1 MAESPEL
8 AEIVT
13 EPALD
18 PELAEVVRLRARVA
32 RFGTGESDAG
42 DLAGIGRRLVELAL
56 PMRAR
61 VVRAQLPLPRNCY
74 AQARE
79 MVDAQT
85 ACAQHHMRIAQEM
98 RSPYLY
104 GFRGNPEVLDE
115 GLALLADAFETCC
128 VSGIIPPQGFWLA
141 AHGLYL
147 KARAEGAGNAIET
160 YKRLLAL
167 STIQPESFAASE
179 LIQVFGLVSAL
190 ASAGDLVNGHGAI
203 PGQGWFWV
211 DVAQDAPPV
220 AIVRRDPPPLDDL
233 VYFSA
238 ASLARAVSERIQ
250 KLAGASGDP
259 SDDGGSEREVVS
271 SDEALLRRLRERW
284 AMPPRRSQPRRRS
297 EYSVQVCC
305 GLDHVWER
313 LVRGERASSPPLE
326 WMVQN
331 ESPSGFAIMRI
342 AGTGGSLSAGMA
354 IALRREPAAPWSV
367 CVVRWIRSEQPE
379 QVELGLQLVA
389 QAAIPVRV
397 AFRNGPSSKSPVRAL
412 VLPPL
417 EAVRRHQAV
426 LAPAGTYAARRFML
440 MHEGERLYV
449 AQGRLLS
456 LDMQTEAIELFQF
469 EVDPYPI

>member
-1 MAESPEL
+1 MAEQSEAAQAL
-8 AEIVT
+8 T

-18 PELAEVVRLRARVA
+18 PEVAEVVRLRARVA
-32 RFGTGESDAG
+32 RFGIGESDMG
-42 DLAGIGRRLVELAL
+42 DLAGVGRRLTELAL
-56 PMRAR
+56 PLRAR
-61 VVRAQLPLPRNCY
+61 LVSTQLPLPRDCY
-74 AQARE
+74 TESRE
-79 MVDAQT
+79 MVDAQSD
-85 ACAQHHMRIAQEM
+85 CARQHLRIMQSL

-104 GFRGNPEVLDE
+104 GFRGNGEVLEE
-115 GLALLADAFETCC
+115 GLNLLVDSFETCC
-128 VSGIIPPQGFWLA
+128 VSGILPPQGFWLS

-147 KARAEGAGNAIET
+147 KAREDGCDAGVRA

-167 STIQPESFAASE
+167 STIQPESFAAGE
-179 LIQVFGLVSAL
+179 LVQVFGLVSAF
-190 ASAGDLVNGHGAI
+190 ADAGDLVNGHGAL

-238 ASLARAVSERIQ
+238 TSLARAVSDR
-250 KLAGASGDP
+250 LHRPG
-259 SDDGGSEREVVS
+259 DGGVEDGAVESPDVVS
-271 SDEALLRRLRERW
+271 TDEALMRRLRERW

-297 EYSVQVCC
+297 EYQVQVCT
-305 GLDHVWER
+305 GLDAIWDR

-326 WMVQN
+326 WVVQN
-331 ESPSGFAIMRI
+331 ESPSGFAIMRV

-354 IALRREPAAPWSV
+354 IALRRTPDAPWSV

-397 AFRNGPSSKSPVRAL
+397 AFRNGPSSKKPAHAL

-440 MHEGERLYV
+440 VHEGERLYV

>member
-1 MAESPEL
+1 MAESPEV
-8 AEIVT
+8 AEALT

-18 PELAEVVRLRARVA
+18 PEVAEVVRLRARVA

-42 DLAGIGRRLVELAL
+42 DLAGVGRRLSELAL
-56 PMRAR
+56 PLRAR
-61 VVRAQLPLPRNCY
+61 LVTAQLPLPRNCY
-74 AQARE
+74 AEARE
-79 MVDAQT
+79 MVDAQSD
-85 ACAQHHMRIAQEM
+85 CARQYLRIAQEL

-104 GFRGNPEVLDE
+104 GFRGNGEVLEE
-115 GLALLADAFETCC
+115 GLNLLVDAFETCC
-128 VSGIIPPQGFWLA
+128 VSGIIPPPGFWLA
-141 AHGLYL
+141 SHGLYL
-147 KARAEGAGNAIET
+147 KSREEACTAAVDA

-167 STIQPESFAASE
+167 ATIQPESFAAGE
-179 LIQVFGLVSAL
+179 LVQVFGLVSAF
-190 ASAGDLVNGHGAI
+190 ASAGDVVNGHGAL

-220 AIVRRDPPPLDDL
+220 AIVRREPPPLDDL

-238 ASLARAVSERIQ
+238 ASLAR
-250 KLAGASGDP
+250 
-259 SDDGGSEREVVS
+259 VVS
-271 SDEALLRRLRERW
+271 DRLQRQGDDAGDTDGAERAEVSSADEALLRRLRERW

-297 EYSVQVCC
+297 EYQVQVCS
-305 GLDHVWER
+305 GLDQIWER

-331 ESPSGFAIMRI
+331 ESPSGFAIMRV
-342 AGTGGSLSAGMA
+342 AGMGGSLSAGMA
-354 IALRREPAAPWSV
+354 IALRREPVSPWSI

-397 AFRNGPSSKSPVRAL
+397 AFRNGPSSKKPAHAL

-440 MHEGERLYV
+440 VHEGERLYV